1 MTSLVIGI
9 DRSINCGMLF
19 SSPKS
24 IIALVDK
31 RNKPL
36 ERRAIAIKTG
46 MRVFRGIS
54 WPLLPRTKSHL
65 IRNGTVWS

>member
-1 MTSLVIGI
+1 
-9 DRSINCGMLF
+9 MLF

-36 ERRAIAIKTG
+36 ERCDIAIKTG
-46 MRVFRGIS
+46 NRVFRGIS
-54 WPLLPRTKSHL
+54 
-65 IRNGTVWS
+65 